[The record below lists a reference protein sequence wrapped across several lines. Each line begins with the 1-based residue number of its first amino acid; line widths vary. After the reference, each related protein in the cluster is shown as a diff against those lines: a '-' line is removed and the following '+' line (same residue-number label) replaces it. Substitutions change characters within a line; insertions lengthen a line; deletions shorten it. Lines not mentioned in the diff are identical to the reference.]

1 MFSIF
6 ENRIEI
12 LSPGSLL
19 PGINIKNLKNCFKQ
33 LNTLL
38 YLTLIPKKKSLIK
51 NYKNC
56 LEFDFKFKN

>member
-19 PGINIKNLKNCFKQ
+19 PGINIKNLKGQHAARNE
-33 LNTLL
+33 
-38 YLTLIPKKKSLIK
+38 LICKIFHETKDMERFGTCIEKMKI
-51 NYKNC
+51 
-56 LEFDFKFKN
+56 